1 MTSGQLQ
8 QSLTFEVI
16 DESGVGLTGDGLL
29 DERERRL
36 VLGAANFHALAA
48 PGSTFRLT
56 VLRGP
61 EGAVPSLTGEDV
73 RSIEWQDDREVVGSV
88 VFRSLVHTT
97 ATFSDTDGLVDLTV
111 DVGGRGQLMSGYHKL
126 PGVLGA
132 ARRAVRFTVP
142 IQFDALRQVR
152 TDVMEQRYRS
162 RDVPRRSPVRLD
174 RGSSALASGR
184 TPAVLFGM
192 HWLEMGGAERWAL
205 ESVRMARDEGFTPI
219 VITDRPST
227 HQWITRPELD
237 GAIVVPLTQPL
248 VLDQEAAFLN
258 GILSS
263 FDVRGVH
270 VHHCGWLYQRLPWIR
285 SVRPDLPVVDS
296 LHVLEW
302 RNGGFVDI
310 SVRMSNMIDV
320 HHVISPQLRDYMIGR
335 QGIAEDKVQ
344 LATLANLTVP
354 SLEPPR
360 ARSARTKPF
369 TVSFVGRFTQQKR
382 PYLFLK
388 LAAELARTAPVRF
401 IMHGDGEL
409 ADEVRA
415 LRGRLGLTELM
426 ELRGPDQP
434 VSKTFADSDVLV
446 ISSDN
451 EGLTL
456 TSFEATAAGV
466 PVVSADVGS
475 QASLIADGLL
485 CPRHPYPFVRHAAG
499 RIKAMINAPGRRATW
514 FQQQVAKAEAFA
526 KLPDARSWTRDLY
539 KGWIS

>member
-1 MTSGQLQ
+1 MTSGELQ
-8 QSLTFEVI
+8 PHLTFELL

-36 VLGAANFHALAA
+36 VVGAANFHSLAS
-48 PGSTFRLT
+48 PGRTFRFT

-61 EGAVPSLTGEDV
+61 EGTFPSLTDEEVHG
-73 RSIEWQDDREVVGSV
+73 IEWDDDREVVGSM

-97 ATFSDTDGLVDLTV
+97 SAFSDTDGLIDLAV
-111 DVGGRGQLMSGYHKL
+111 DVGGRAQVMSGYHRL

-142 IQFDALRQVR
+142 VQFDALRQLR
-152 TDVMEQRYRS
+152 TDVTEKRYRAK
-162 RDVPRRSPVRLD
+162 DVPRHSPVRLD
-174 RGSSALASGR
+174 RGASAVPMGK

-205 ESVRMARDEGFTPI
+205 ESVKMAKDAGLTPI
-219 VITDRPST
+219 VITDRDST

-237 GAIVVPLTQPL
+237 GAVVVPLTQPL
-248 VLDQEAAFLN
+248 LQEQEAAFLN
-258 GILSS
+258 GILSA

-270 VHHCGWLYQRLPWIR
+270 VHHCSWLYQRLPWIR
-285 SVRPDLPVVDS
+285 SVRPDMPVVDS

-302 RNGGFVDI
+302 RNGGFVDVA
-310 SVRMSNMIDV
+310 VRMSNMIDV
-320 HHVISPQLRDYMIGR
+320 HHVISPQLRDYLVGR
-335 QGIAEDKVQ
+335 QGIPEAKVK
-344 LATLANLTVP
+344 LATLANLTVTGIAP
-354 SLEPPR
+354 QAAE
-360 ARSARTKPF
+360 KGDGPF
-369 TVSFVGRFTQQKR
+369 TVAFVGRFTQQKR

-388 LAAELARTAPVRF
+388 LAAKLKGELPVKF

-409 ADEVRA
+409 TDEVHA
-415 LRGRLGLTELM
+415 LRARLGLSDVL

-434 VSKTFADSDVLV
+434 VSRTLTDADVLV

-466 PVVSADVGS
+466 PVISADVGS
-475 QASLIADGLL
+475 QASLVADELL
-485 CPRHPYPFVRHAAG
+485 CPRHPYPFIRAASA
-499 RIKAMINAPGRRATW
+499 RIAAMAASPARRQEWLT
-514 FQQQVAKAEAFA
+514 QQAAKAEAFA
-526 KLPDARSWTRDLY
+526 KLPDARSWTQDLY
-539 KGWIS
+539 KGWNS